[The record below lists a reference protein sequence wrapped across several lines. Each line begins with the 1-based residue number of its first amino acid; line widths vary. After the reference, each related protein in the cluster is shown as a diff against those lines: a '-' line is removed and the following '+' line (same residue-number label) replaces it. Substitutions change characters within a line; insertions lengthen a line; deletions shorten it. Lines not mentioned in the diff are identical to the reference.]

1 MKNSLLFILVVA
13 FSLGSCSQ
21 DDYNFNREDP
31 KDSNTPENLGGNNNN
46 NESTEKDVPGN
57 QIWYTSVDM
66 EVVNPYNSNAFGV
79 AIQSNR
85 YENGKGIITFDGNI
99 THIGEDAFLSCT
111 KLTSIEIPKGIKIID
126 DYAFQNCDK
135 IETFYIPDGVVSIG
149 TYAFYTCS
157 NLKYI
162 RIPDSVTSIGDWAFA
177 LCENLPI
184 INGIRYA
191 DHCCAVDA
199 VDTTPNTY
207 QLLET
212 TRFIHSSAFSGHH
225 NLAYIAIPDS
235 VLEIGNGAFNSCT
248 SLTNIILGKN
258 IAEIRSSAF
267 SGCNKLLHIDL
278 PNSLK
283 VIGNYA
289 FSSCYALTSITI
301 PESVI
306 SLGSSICWDYT
317 GELIIMCNIPQS
329 AFSSHSFSKVII
341 GDKVTS
347 IGEEAFYRCTS
358 LTSVTIGNSVTSIGD
373 AAFEYCNSLISATI
387 GNSVTSIGD
396 DTFRSCT
403 SLTSVTIPDSV
414 TSIGNSAFRDRTSL
428 TSVTIG
434 NSVTS
439 IGDAAFYNCTSLT
452 RVYCKPTTPPTI
464 DSSSFGEEKTMSLYV
479 PTGRKRA
486 YSNANYWKE
495 FGSIIEYNF

>member
-1 MKNSLLFILVVA
+1 MQKLLLLIPVVV
-13 FSLGSCSQ
+13 FGLYSCTQ
-21 DDYNFNREDP
+21 DDYNFNRGDFGNSEV
-31 KDSNTPENLGGNNNN
+31 PENSGGNNDNNESTENSGGNNNNN

-111 KLTSIEIPKGIKIID
+111 KLTSVKIPKGIKTIG

-149 TYAFYTCS
+149 AYAFYTCS
-157 NLKYI
+157 NLKSI
-162 RIPDSVTSIGDWAFA
+162 RIPDSVISIGDYAFT

-191 DHCCAVDA
+191 DNCCAVDA

-207 QLLET
+207 QLLGT
-212 TRFIHSSAFSGHH
+212 TRFIHSRAFSGHH
-225 NLAYIAIPDS
+225 NLAQITIPDG
-235 VLEIGNGAFNSCT
+235 VLEIGTYAFNSCT
-248 SLTNIILGKN
+248 SLINAILGKN
-258 IAEIRSSAF
+258 IVEIRSSAF

-283 VIGNYA
+283 VIGDHA
-289 FSSCYALTSITI
+289 FLSCNALTSITI

-306 SLGSSICWDYT
+306 SLGSSVVGQGYT
-317 GELIIMCNIPQS
+317 GELIILCDIPQR

-341 GDKVTS
+341 GDKVTE
-347 IGEEAFYRCTS
+347 IGNNAFYGCTS
-358 LTSVTIGNSVTSIGD
+358 LTSVTIGNSITSIGD
-373 AAFEYCNSLISATI
+373 YAFS
-387 GNSVTSIGD
+387 G
-396 DTFRSCT
+396 CT

-414 TSIGNSAFRDRTSL
+414 TSIGRY
-428 TSVTIG
+428 
-434 NSVTS
+434 
-439 IGDAAFYNCTSLT
+439 AFYNCSSLT
-452 RVYCKPTTPPTI
+452 SVYCKPTTPPTI

-479 PTGRKRA
+479 PTGRRWA